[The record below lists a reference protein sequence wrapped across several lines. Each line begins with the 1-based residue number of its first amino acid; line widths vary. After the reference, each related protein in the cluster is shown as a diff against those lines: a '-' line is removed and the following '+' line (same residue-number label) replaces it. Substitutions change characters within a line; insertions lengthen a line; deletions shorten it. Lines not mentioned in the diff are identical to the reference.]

1 MHQNLFNPL
10 RQALRLNPLGLLRW
24 VKARALR
31 IRLNEL
37 QHQLSTLQQHMAIDQ
52 QLAAMTTRIQL
63 DRVLVSRMHAD
74 CVLERQLATQVE
86 ALQIAIARL
95 EKRA

>member
-1 MHQNLFNPL
+1 MHQSLFKPL
-10 RQALRLNPLGLLRW
+10 RRVKRLNPLGLLRW

-31 IRLNEL
+31 IRLHEL
-37 QHQLSTLQQHMAIDQ
+37 QHQLSTLRQHMAIDQ

-74 CVLERQLATQVE
+74 SLLERQLTTQVE
-86 ALQIAIARL
+86 ALQTAIARL
-95 EKRA
+95 EQRA

>member
-1 MHQNLFNPL
+1 MHQSLFKPL
-10 RQALRLNPLGLLRW
+10 RRAKRLNPLSLLRW

-31 IRLNEL
+31 IRLYEL
-37 QHQLSTLQQHMAIDQ
+37 QHQLSTLRQHMAIDQ

-74 CVLERQLATQVE
+74 SLLERQLTTQVE
-86 ALQIAIARL
+86 ALQTAIARL
-95 EKRA
+95 EQRA

>member
-1 MHQNLFNPL
+1 MHQSLFKPL
-10 RQALRLNPLGLLRW
+10 RQAKRLNPLGLLRW

-31 IRLNEL
+31 IRLYEL

-74 CVLERQLATQVE
+74 SLLERQLTTQVE
-86 ALQIAIARL
+86 ALQTAIARL
-95 EKRA
+95 EQRT

>member
-1 MHQNLFNPL
+1 MHQSLFKTL
-10 RQALRLNPLGLLRW
+10 RQVMRLSPRGLLRW
-24 VKARALR
+24 FKARALR

-52 QLAAMTTRIQL
+52 QLAAMTTRIQR

-74 CVLERQLATQVE
+74 GLLERQLATQVQ

-95 EKRA
+95 EQPT

>member
-10 RQALRLNPLGLLRW
+10 RQASRLNPLGLLRW

-31 IRLNEL
+31 IRFNEL

-74 CVLERQLATQVE
+74 SLLERQLATQVE